1 MLAEQTDAD
10 SEMSYLRKLEFYLA
24 EVDSIIGQV
33 FLDGSLHFFLVVAD
47 YKIREQ
53 YTYRVEPSIMD
64 TIRNQRF
71 VPYSEVSIT
80 QGLPVYLR

>member
-1 MLAEQTDAD
+1 MQTEMSY
-10 SEMSYLRKLEFYLA
+10 SEMSYLQKLEFYLA

-33 FLDGSLHFFLVVAD
+33 FLDGSLRFFLVVAD

-64 TIRNQRF
+64 TIRNQHF
-71 VPYSEVSIT
+71 VPYSKVSIT
-80 QGLPVYLR
+80 QGLPVYFR